1 MTTGAKALK
10 DWMIRRGFLHREAA
24 NHFGFHETYISQL
37 VNGSRT
43 PSLKNAVKIERET
56 GIPVSTWLS
65 RPEDFREEPA
75 TVGASKRRQTKA

>member
-43 PSLKNAVKIERET
+43 PSLENAVKIERET

-75 TVGASKRRQTKA
+75 VVGAPKRRQTKA